1 MKSVSLLTKKQLL
14 ARIQENYDQP
24 NEKPLLFWIFGP
36 PSVGHLFGLNNQL
49 SIANRPRPS
58 SNN

>member
-1 MKSVSLLTKKQLL
+1 MKSGSLLTKKQLL

-24 NEKPLLFWIFGP
+24 NEKPLLWNFSP
-36 PSVGHLFGLNNQL
+36 PSVGHFFGLNNQL
-49 SIANRPRPS
+49 SIANRPRPN